1 MTNKSKS
8 QKRRED
14 VFGIEEKSTQKS
26 APALLKVFSF
36 TDGKKIKAK
45 NYADALKK
53 RNKMMGAPPMSK
65 SIDDN
70 TK

>member
-1 MTNKSKS
+1 MTA
-8 QKRRED
+8 
-14 VFGIEEKSTQKS
+14 S
-26 APALLKVFSF
+26 APEKVFSF